1 LEEQFL
7 TVADVAALLR
17 VSRWSVKRY
26 IDSGE
31 LRAIKAD
38 GRNGAIR
45 IPVSSYRDYI
55 ERHTVTAEETR

>member
-1 LEEQFL
+1 MEEQFL